1 MTDMPLANALIF
13 AAAGFVLFLV
23 AFAVAR
29 KLFPFDL
36 WKEIKEERN
45 VAAAIVA
52 AAAILGLSWII
63 AATLH

>member
-1 MTDMPLANALIF
+1 MSDIPLVNALLFAVLGLLLFLAAF
-13 AAAGFVLFLV
+13 AAV
-23 AFAVAR
+23 R

-36 WKEIKEERN
+36 WKEVVQERN

-52 AAAILGLSWII
+52 GAAILGLSWII